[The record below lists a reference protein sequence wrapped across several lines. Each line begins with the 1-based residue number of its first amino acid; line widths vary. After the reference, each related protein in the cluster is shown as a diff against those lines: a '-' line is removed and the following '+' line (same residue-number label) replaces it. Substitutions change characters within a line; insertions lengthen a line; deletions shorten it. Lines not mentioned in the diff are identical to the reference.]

1 MNKTKLVI
9 DTNLWIGYFM
19 GKYVKS
25 YLDQILSDPQFDL
38 LISEKSLDELLS
50 VLTRPKFQKYITF
63 EQIDI
68 LITLIRRRSLFINV
82 TSQITLSR
90 DKKDD
95 FLLALSIDGQ
105 ADYLLTGDEDLLV
118 LQKIETTLI
127 VKIADFIAQYA

>member
-19 GKYVKS
+19 GKHVKS
-25 YLDQILSDPQFDL
+25 YLDRILADPQIDL

-50 VLTRPKFQKYITF
+50 VLSRPKFQKYITF
-63 EQIDI
+63 EQIAV
-68 LITLIRRRSLFINV
+68 LIALIRRRSLFINV

-90 DKKDD
+90 DPKDD

-118 LQKIETTLI
+118 LEQIGTTLI
-127 VKIADFIAQYA
+127 VKIADFIAK

>member
-19 GKYVKS
+19 GKHVKS
-25 YLDQILSDPQFDL
+25 YLDQILADPKIDL

-50 VLTRPKFQKYITF
+50 VLSRPKFQKYITF
-63 EQIDI
+63 EQIAV
-68 LITLIRRRSLFINV
+68 LIALIRRRSLFINV

-90 DKKDD
+90 DPKDD

-105 ADYLLTGDEDLLV
+105 ADYLLTGDEDLLI
-118 LQKIETTLI
+118 LQQIETTLI
-127 VKIADFIAQYA
+127 VKIADFIAK